1 MTSTIP
7 HDFDHL
13 PVFNEAV
20 FCDRAGDPALQRLM
34 FAAFERQADALL
46 GELTVAATQDGPAW
60 RAVLHKLKGA
70 CLTIAADRA
79 AAHLAQAESESAR
92 LEIRDETLAR
102 LLGELDA
109 LRAVI
114 RARLA

>member
-7 HDFDHL
+7 SDFDDL

-46 GELTVAATQDGPAW
+46 GELTAAAAQDGPAW

-79 AAHLAQAESESAR
+79 AACLAQAEAQAAR
-92 LEIRDETLAR
+92 LETRGESLA
-102 LLGELDA
+102 LLLRELDA